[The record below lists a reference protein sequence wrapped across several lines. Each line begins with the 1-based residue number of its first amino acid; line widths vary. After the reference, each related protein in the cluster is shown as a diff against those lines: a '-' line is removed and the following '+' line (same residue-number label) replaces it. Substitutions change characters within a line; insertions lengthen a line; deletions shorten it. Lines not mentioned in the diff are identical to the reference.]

1 MLMKIVSANQRN
13 GEQEIE
19 DQIEELVP
27 YSRVDH
33 SLDAWSLVKIP
44 VLSPFPVHEHSQ
56 STSNS

>member
-27 YSRVDH
+27 NSRVAH
-33 SLDAWSLVKIP
+33 SLDAWSLV
-44 VLSPFPVHEHSQ
+44 
-56 STSNS
+56 